1 MPLFAFG
8 GAGPVHA
15 YRLAEILR
23 LPAVISPL
31 GAGVGSTFGLLA
43 APLAFDFVRSAHG
56 RLDQLDWGFSNALL
70 DDLAAEGRV
79 LLERSGL
86 PSSEVSF
93 HRSAEMRYV
102 GQGHEVSVPLPDGRL
117 GPEHLYAITAHFER
131 VYQTLY
137 GRKGPDVPLEVVNW
151 RVVASGPPPLVD
163 ARLPMGE
170 PGATARKGTRRAYMP
185 EEGGFVEVA
194 VYDRYALATGAT
206 LRGPAI
212 IEERESTFVVGVGG
226 RVHVD
231 AYANVVVEFA
241 DA

>member
-43 APLAFDFVRSAHG
+43 APLAFDFARSARG
-56 RLDQLDWGFSNALL
+56 RLDELDWTFANTLL
-70 DDLAAEGRV
+70 GEMADEGRV
-79 LLERSGL
+79 LLQRSGL
-86 PSSEVSF
+86 APSELSYQ
-93 HRSAEMRYV
+93 RSAEMRYV

-117 GPEHLYAITAHFER
+117 GPQHLPVITEHFEC

-151 RVVASGPPPLVD
+151 RVVAGGPPPSVD
-163 ARLPMGE
+163 FRLPMGE
-170 PGATARKGTRRAYMP
+170 AGAGARKGTRKAYIP
-185 EEGGFVEVA
+185 EETRFIDVPVF
-194 VYDRYALATGAT
+194 DRYALAPGETV
-206 LRGPAI
+206 RGPAI
-212 IEERESTFVVGVGG
+212 VEERESTLVVGPRG
-226 RVHVD
+226 RARVD
-231 AYANVVVEFA
+231 GHANVVVEFA